1 MENEKKGGKQNKCE
15 RWVRRQRERRKERER
30 ERRRGRRGTID
41 VPGIVVIS
49 DKQHVLENG
58 MEVGASRCAGC
69 HSTQHPEHIIGVST
83 VESRTTGPREV
94 L

>member
-30 ERRRGRRGTID
+30 EEEGEEGD
-41 VPGIVVIS
+41 
-49 DKQHVLENG
+49 N
-58 MEVGASRCAGC
+58 RCTW
-69 HSTQHPEHIIGVST
+69 HSSH
-83 VESRTTGPREV
+83 